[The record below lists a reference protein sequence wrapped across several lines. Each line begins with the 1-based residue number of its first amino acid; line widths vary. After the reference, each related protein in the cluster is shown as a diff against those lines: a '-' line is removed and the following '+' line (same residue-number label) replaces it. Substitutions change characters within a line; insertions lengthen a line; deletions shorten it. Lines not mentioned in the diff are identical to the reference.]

1 MTVCKIVEMLRN
13 YTPGIIFIALNI
25 ISFSFFTFK
34 IETWIPPATNE
45 GEISASEQMGD
56 FSCTFDNVLPTEI
69 ATGETDSTEWH
80 GRFDLPDLPYI
91 WEPAEP
97 NERLSN
103 FRNALRD
110 RIGPEMDSRELTEL
124 QRNIF
129 VSLPDNW
136 SSEAANSTLL
146 LEGRAGV
153 ITDMSCLEMMLWTW
167 QDARYPMLE
176 HPTEFGAF
184 VMRGHGNIRVYLSS
198 ADLVGGRVNQQV
210 TGLMQDDITAGYR
223 LITHIHNHPFLFDR
237 EAGDRMWTIEATV
250 NDIAGALAP
259 SMSDVGFYRG
269 FRKSHSLEQA
279 WITNGLQS
287 SRFQYSDF
295 DILIAR

>member
-1 MTVCKIVEMLRN
+1 
-13 YTPGIIFIALNI
+13 
-25 ISFSFFTFK
+25 
-34 IETWIPPATNE
+34 
-45 GEISASEQMGD
+45 
-56 FSCTFDNVLPTEI
+56 
-69 ATGETDSTEWH
+69 
-80 GRFDLPDLPYI
+80 
-91 WEPAEP
+91 
-97 NERLSN
+97 
-103 FRNALRD
+103 
-110 RIGPEMDSRELTEL
+110 MDSRELTEL

-167 QDARYPMLE
+167 QDERFPMLE

-184 VMRGHGNIRVYLSS
+184 VMRGQGNIRVYLSS